1 MSKKSRF
8 RGYFDKEY
16 RKRSEALLKSIS
28 QHFHHIHCSLA
39 RKLCQEKSLLLTCE
53 ILGLLV
59 NILAAD
65 EKYPVLN
72 RDNLTISVQMQ
83 LCEKQKP
90 FSHLF
95 SAFLKYSL
103 NFKYCEK
110 KMTIIDF
117 AFSKLRTPKTYSDK
131 CLKSP
136 VSEDALISNMVNVP
150 KHC

>member
-1 MSKKSRF
+1 M
-8 RGYFDKEY
+8 
-16 RKRSEALLKSIS
+16 
-28 QHFHHIHCSLA
+28 
-39 RKLCQEKSLLLTCE
+39 
-53 ILGLLV
+53 
-59 NILAAD
+59 AAD

-72 RDNLTISVQMQ
+72 RDNLTISIQMQ
-83 LCEKQKP
+83 LSEKQKP

-150 KHC
+150 KHCWNLHHSTFILFFGHWEWNCVWKSLSYCHAKSSDCLLTHWLPMKGILLLIETI